1 MDDYVNNLIDQA
13 VKEYPFIAKHNPI
26 VMVGNAGEDYAE
38 TWPKN
43 EPGAPNA
50 PRPKEFP
57 SDRVGVMIGKPNEFT
72 HHDLAGELMHVDPIA
87 NKVRKDLIDSM
98 TAKQLATLATVS
110 GDFKQTMDEGRPAAD
125 AVQNGTDSAMR
136 GYLLNQWP
144 KEANDEM
151 KYNKDQ
157 LKMLDSLKSY
167 MKKASGKKSGGV
179 AMPQQYSTGNWK
191 LI

>member
-1 MDDYVNNLIDQA
+1 MSKA
-13 VKEYPFIAKHNPI
+13 VEEYPFIAKHNPI

-38 TWPKN
+38 TWPQN

-57 SDRVGVMIGKPNEFT
+57 IDRVGVMIGKPNEFT

-87 NKVRKDLIDSM
+87 NKTRKDLIDSM

-167 MKKASGKKSGGV
+167 MKQDLGNKSGGV
-179 AMPQQYSTGNWK
+179 AMPQHYSSGNWK